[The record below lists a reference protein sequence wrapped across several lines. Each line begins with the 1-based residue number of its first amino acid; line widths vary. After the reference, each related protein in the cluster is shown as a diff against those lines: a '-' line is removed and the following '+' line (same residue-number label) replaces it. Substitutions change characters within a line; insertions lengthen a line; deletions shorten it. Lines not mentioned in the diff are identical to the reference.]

1 MVVESSRKNKKLPK
15 IRSNN
20 HNSRKE
26 QNSEEEVIVEP
37 LLLRLGFNTSPCPS
51 REKQQL
57 TKTEQLPYSV
67 QIQGFD
73 ESISRYLHAY
83 GSSERFIL
91 TLITLSHILKH
102 RKFEISLVLSFMI
115 HTILIGEFRISERP
129 QMQRGKVSEISIK
142 ALDFL
147 VEFSNISRQILNGSK
162 WRFAM
167 ENHEFHCDIADLI
180 DGRLYTTVVTNV
192 TDASCHNGIDLT
204 RLRPQ
209 IHGFVNALEYI
220 SREKIALQDLNISLS
235 GIFTSMSFSDSNDVG
250 ILPFSNPIFDRH
262 LASINIH
269 IDHSTVIDRQSARIF
284 QEVSHWHNVKRKMD
298 SKATPL
304 ILEKEKSRALK
315 RNQFFMAEMQAYAA
329 SLTNAAGKVLDPDS
343 VTVLDK
349 KKTGKSFVDHKES
362 EESGSSK
369 KYTNARG
376 GSSRKAEGKKLMYES
391 IAASKA
397 AKDDDLTKKLFLSW
411 QTVRKGLEAQSL
423 NSKYVKIKAYLGDL
437 QENKRAIL
445 QAEVE
450 FYLLT
455 ILVDIYRTRCD
466 KKSESGIFIDEEFYG
481 IAALIWD
488 TIRRLALAS
497 GLTST
502 ISEYAKQ
509 IVRVL
514 GMPSVD
520 FVPSA
525 ADRKLSFNTNFAFSN
540 AKNLSLDLSPIEFQC
555 RYCGPY
561 MDRDLDSAF
570 DPRVTFKPD
579 GWQRQ
584 VLDELDADRSVFVVA
599 PTSAGKTFISFY
611 AMERVLKMDDD
622 SVLVYVAPT
631 KALVNQ
637 IAAEIQGKFKKTY
650 KYAGKSVWAI
660 HTRDYRVNNPSGC
673 QILVTVPHI
682 LQIMLLAPN
691 NAKTWSKKVKTIIFD
706 EIHSIGNAEDGV
718 VWEQLLLLAPCPII
732 ALSATVGNP
741 EQFNSWLAST
751 QKSAGYELTMIKHLH
766 RYSDLRKF
774 VYRPPKHFGF
784 YGLSEK
790 AFSEKDPLAPLG
802 LDGLEN
808 FAFVHPVA
816 SLVNKSKGMPE
827 DLSFESRDCLSLWKT
842 MLRHQTKDFPVDAS
856 LSPSE
861 NGLSAV
867 IRKADILKWEKKLKE
882 LLQDWMRHNNS
893 PFDKVIEDLSKSMN
907 DVSRPINQISSRYA
921 IDSKSEKPHGVNSG
935 SLLSTTLPL
944 LCNLHERDAL
954 PAILFCYDRSL
965 CEDICQSVLKQL
977 TSAEAKW
984 KSKSA
989 AWKRKLGDWNQWKL
1003 EQTKL
1008 AGKKPAK
1015 ILPKKKGQERE
1026 DDGLSNSD
1034 RVQDAASNEASP
1046 FASFDPEAPVDG
1058 FHFAVKHKLEQS
1070 ELKNHFWHLKRRG
1083 IAPWLM
1089 EALTRGIG
1097 VHHAGMNRKY
1107 RQV

>member
-1 MVVESSRKNKKLPK
+1 MVVESSRENKSVPK
-15 IRSNN
+15 IRLDNR
-20 HNSRKE
+20 NSRKE
-26 QNSEEEVIVEP
+26 QNSEEEVVVEP
-37 LLLRLGFNTSPCPS
+37 LLLKLGLNTSSRPS
-51 REKQQL
+51 REKRQL
-57 TKTEQLPYSV
+57 TKTEQPPYCV

-73 ESISRYLHAY
+73 ESISRYLHAH

-91 TLITLSHILKH
+91 TLITLSHILKN
-102 RKFEISLVLSFMI
+102 RKFEVSLVVSFMI

-129 QMQRGKVSEISIK
+129 QMQQDEANESSVK

-147 VEFSNISRQILNGSK
+147 VEFSNISRQILNGSS

-167 ENHEFHCDIADLI
+167 ENHKLHCDIADLV
-180 DGRLYTTVVTNV
+180 DGRLYTTVVANV
-192 TDASCHNGIDLT
+192 TRVSCDNGIDLS

-209 IHGFVNALEYI
+209 IHAFVNALEHM
-220 SREKIALQDLNISLS
+220 SRERIALQDLKISWS
-235 GIFTSMSFSDSNDVG
+235 GVFTSISFSDPDDVG
-250 ILPFSNPIFDRH
+250 ILPFSNSVFDRH

-269 IDHSTVIDRQSARIF
+269 IDHSMEINRQSARIF
-284 QEVSHWHNVKRKMD
+284 QEVSHWHNAKRKID
-298 SKATPL
+298 HKATPL
-304 ILEKEKSRALK
+304 LSEKEKSRALK

-343 VTVLDK
+343 VTVSDK
-349 KKTGKSFVDHKES
+349 KKAGKTYIDIKES
-362 EESGSSK
+362 EESGGPK

-376 GSSRKAEGKKLMYES
+376 SSSRKAEGKKLMYEN

-397 AKDDDLTKKLFLSW
+397 AKDGELSKKLFLSW
-411 QTVRKGLEAQSL
+411 QTVRKGLESESL

-437 QENKRAIL
+437 QENKRVIL

-455 ILVDIYRTRCD
+455 ILVDIYRIRCD
-466 KKSESGIFIDEEFYG
+466 KKSESGISIEEEFYG

-488 TIRRLALAS
+488 TIRRLAIAS

-509 IVRVL
+509 ILRVL
-514 GMPSVD
+514 GMPSID
-520 FVPSA
+520 FIPSA
-525 ADRKLSFNTNFAFSN
+525 ADRKLSFNTDFAFSN
-540 AKNLSLDLSPIEFQC
+540 AKNLSIDIGPIEFQC

-570 DPRVTFKPD
+570 DPRVSFKPD

-584 VLDELDADRSVFVVA
+584 VLDELDAERSVFVVA

-751 QKSAGYELTMIKHLH
+751 QKSAGYELTMIKHPH

-774 VYRPPKHFGF
+774 VYRPPKRFGF

-790 AFSEKDPLAPLG
+790 AISEKDPLAPLG
-802 LDGLEN
+802 LDGLES
-808 FAFVHPVA
+808 FGFVHPVA
-816 SLVNKSKGMPE
+816 SLVNKSIGMPD

-842 MLRHQTKDFPVDAS
+842 MLRHQTEDFPVDAS

-861 NGLSAV
+861 NGLSTI
-867 IRKADILKWEKKLKE
+867 IRKADIIKWEKNLKE
-882 LLQDWMRHNNS
+882 LLRTWMRHDNS

-907 DVSRPINQISSRYA
+907 DVGRPIDQISRRYLNDSESEMPA
-921 IDSKSEKPHGVNSG
+921 QIDAE
-935 SLLSTTLPL
+935 SLLDTTLPL
-944 LCNLHERDAL
+944 LCNLHERNAL
-954 PAILFCYDRSL
+954 PAILFCYDRSK
-965 CEDICQSVLKQL
+965 CENICQSVLKQL
-977 TSAEAKW
+977 TSAEADW

-989 AWKRKLGDWNQWKL
+989 AWKKKLGDWNQWKL
-1003 EQTKL
+1003 QQMKL

-1015 ILPKKKGQERE
+1015 IVPKKKGQEHE
-1026 DDGLSNSD
+1026 DDGLSNAD

-1058 FHFAVKHKLEQS
+1058 FHFAAKHKFELS
-1070 ELKNHFWHLKRRG
+1070 ELENHFWHLKRRG

-1089 EALTRGIG
+1089 KALTRGIG